1 MKARS
6 WSWSF
11 LSSRARGRASALVCA
26 LSMGVAGT
34 GAVGCGGGGVAVQS
48 PIAVQSGRTV
58 EQTEQ
63 AILEVLPR
71 RGWTAESVQ
80 PGRVVA
86 FLSIRKHLLRVD
98 IRYDAQRV
106 NLFYVNSDNLAA
118 HVEANGQVYA
128 HRNVNRWIQ
137 LLARDIAS
145 ELALAPQTGAGG
157 VGAAPALPPAAGM
170 APQQP
175 APSAPPGPAP
185 LAAPAQPLTGSQPLV
200 SPN

>member
-1 MKARS
+1 
-6 WSWSF
+6 
-11 LSSRARGRASALVCA
+11 
-26 LSMGVAGT
+26 
-34 GAVGCGGGGVAVQS
+34 VQS

-98 IRYDAQRV
+98 VRYDAQRV
-106 NLFYVNSDNLAA
+106 NLFYVNSDNLSA
-118 HVEANGQVYA
+118 HIEANGQVYA

-137 LLARDIAS
+137 LLARDIAA

-157 VGAAPALPPAAGM
+157 VGPVPLPGAVPTQVPPG
-170 APQQP
+170 P
-175 APSAPPGPAP
+175 PPGPAP

-200 SPN
+200 TPN

>member
-6 WSWSF
+6 WSWSV
-11 LSSRARGRASALVCA
+11 LVCA
-26 LSMGVAGT
+26 LFVGVASS

-48 PIAVQSGRTV
+48 PIAVQSGPSV

-98 IRYDAQRV
+98 IRYDPQHV

-157 VGAAPALPPAAGM
+157 VGAGPMPGLPQQAPAGP
-170 APQQP
+170 
-175 APSAPPGPAP
+175 PPGPAP

-200 SPN
+200 TPN

>member
-6 WSWSF
+6 WSWSL
-11 LSSRARGRASALVCA
+11 LSSRARGRALALVCA
-26 LSMGVAGT
+26 LLVGVAGAGAT
-34 GAVGCGGGGVAVQS
+34 GCGGGGGVAVQS

-98 IRYDAQRV
+98 IRYDAQQV

-118 HVEANGQVYA
+118 HVEADGQVYA

-157 VGAAPALPPAAGM
+157 IAPGPVPGAVPPPAPVG
-170 APQQP
+170 P
-175 APSAPPGPAP
+175 PPGPAP

-200 SPN
+200 TPN

>member
-1 MKARS
+1 MKAGS
-6 WSWSF
+6 WSWSV
-11 LSSRARGRASALVCA
+11 LVCA
-26 LSMGVAGT
+26 LSIASASAG
-34 GAVGCGGGGVAVQS
+34 AAGCGGGGVPVQS
-48 PIAVQSGRTV
+48 PIAVPSGRTI

-98 IRYDAQRV
+98 IRYDAQQAA
-106 NLFYVNSDNLAA
+106 LFYVNSDNLSA
-118 HVEANGQVYA
+118 HVSADGQVYA

-137 LLARDIAS
+137 LLARDIAA

-157 VGAAPALPPAAGM
+157 VGPAVQPP
-170 APQQP
+170 PQQL
-175 APSAPPGPAP
+175 APPPPPP
-185 LAAPAQPLTGSQPLV
+185 LAAPAQPLTGAQPLAA
-200 SPN
+200 PQ